1 MRPSVGA
8 GFIPPV
14 GTENVALLSL
24 VLSFATAAPTYTV
37 SKGSGFFADCI
48 RFGKPCIV
56 PCACALPIQFLPAYL
71 SYADSTDLLSVL
83 SRLVECEA
91 ELRHIQSGAL
101 RLYAGLS
108 PPSLGSL

>member
-1 MRPSVGA
+1 M
-8 GFIPPV
+8 
-14 GTENVALLSL
+14 
-24 VLSFATAAPTYTV
+24 
-37 SKGSGFFADCI
+37 
-48 RFGKPCIV
+48 

-91 ELRHIQSGAL
+91 ELRHIQSEAL

-108 PPSLGSL
+108 PPSLGQSLNTVLEAIRPGCTAPGAGT